1 MELLNKRELRKICK
15 DEFGVNRRKFN
26 QLYKSIYSG
35 KGTRNHRKSAV
46 IGTTVAL
53 SFIPSVALAD
63 DPPPIVEKVKEE
75 KRTVD
80 FLSGTYYQALWGNSF
95 FRLESGS
102 KNLPLGLETYGLLD
116 LESESKKPEFEK
128 FYGDLRLTKNI
139 CKNLRLSER
148 STVASGMKDVVRLG
162 LKYLPKM
169 KNGDVLTVE
178 FYPIESDGKQ
188 TLYVYGMKKLAN
200 GKFSMDITY
209 KGTFDDFS
217 FKKYFCEIGC
227 GATVAKGL
235 EAVAQGRFGTG
246 GYRAFV
252 VGARYSL

>member
-1 MELLNKRELRKICK
+1 MELLNKRELRKICRNFGMGK
-15 DEFGVNRRKFN
+15 REFNK
-26 QLYKSIYSG
+26 LYKSIYNETEVQ
-35 KGTRNHRKSAV
+35 KHRKAAV
-46 IGTTVAL
+46 IGTTAAL
-53 SFIPSVALAD
+53 SLIPSVALAD

-75 KRTVD
+75 KRSID
-80 FLSGTYYQALWGNSF
+80 FLTGTYYQALLGNSF
-95 FRLESGS
+95 FRLEAGS
-102 KNLPLGLETYGLLD
+102 KNLPLGLEAYGLLD

-128 FYGDLRLTKNI
+128 FSGDLRLTKNI
-139 CKNLRLSER
+139 CKNLKLSER
-148 STVASGMKDVVRLG
+148 STVASGMKDVMRLG

-178 FYPIESDGKQ
+178 FYPIENDGKQ

-200 GKFSMDITY
+200 GKFSVDLTY

-227 GATVAKGL
+227 GATVAKGI